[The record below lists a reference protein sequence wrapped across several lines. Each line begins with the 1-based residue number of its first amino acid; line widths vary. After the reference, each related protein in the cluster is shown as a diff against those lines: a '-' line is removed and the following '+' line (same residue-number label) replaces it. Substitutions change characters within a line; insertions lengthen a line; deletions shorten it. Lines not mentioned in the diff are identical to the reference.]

1 MSYNISGRA
10 LKELRKL
17 TKENPS
23 GIFDK
28 GEAPNLWAYIQ
39 EYCLTG
45 AKNQT
50 HFRFESAG
58 EVYEVDIIGHSLTIY
73 KHNWKPQSF

>member
-1 MSYNISGRA
+1 MAYNISGRA

-23 GIFDK
+23 EIFDK

-39 EYCLTG
+39 KYCQIG
-45 AKNQT
+45 ANQNKT
-50 HFRFESAG
+50 LFCFKSAG
-58 EVYEVDIIGHSLTIY
+58 EIYDVGIIGPSLTIY
-73 KHNWKPQSF
+73 KHNWKPY

>member
-1 MSYNISGRA
+1 MAYNISGRA

-28 GEAPNLWAYIQ
+28 EEVKSLWAYIQ
-39 EYCLTG
+39 EYCRIG
-45 AKNQT
+45 ANKDQT
-50 HFRFESAG
+50 FFRFESAG
-58 EVYEVDIIGHSLTIY
+58 QIYEVDLIGESLVVC
-73 KHNWKPQSF
+73 KRN

>member
-1 MSYNISGRA
+1 MAYNISGRA

-39 EYCLTG
+39 KYCRIG
-45 AKNQT
+45 ANKNQT
-50 HFRFESAG
+50 HFHFKSAG
-58 EVYEVDIIGHSLTIY
+58 EIYDVDIIDQSLVIY
-73 KHNWKPQSF
+73 KHN